1 MIKKRLAL
9 GICVC
14 ACSFLLF
21 GSMEASAF
29 CYTATP
35 SWSKSPLSSNVTFKA
50 TTVGGIESRGYY
62 VFAFAALREQAGGSN
77 LSSGGMQTS
86 MVPPAAVSHA
96 ISSSAT
102 FDNNRAKYG
111 YAEYGISCDKPGK
124 QPVEGKHIAME
135 YGNIY

>member
-21 GSMEASAF
+21 GSIEASAF
-29 CYTATP
+29 CYKAKP
-35 SWSKSPLSSNVTFKA
+35 SWSKSPLSSNVTFTA
-50 TTVGGIESRGYY
+50 MTTGGIESRGYY

-86 MVPPAAVSHA
+86 MVPPAAVSHI

-111 YAEYGISCDKPGK
+111 YAEYGISCDEQGDKK
-124 QPVEGKHIAME
+124 VDGKHIQME
-135 YGNIY
+135 YKNIY